1 MIDYKQKL
9 DNAIRQIEI
18 MFRLEEIR
26 NQIDI
31 SENHLVQRFNV
42 SHLKTEQVHLIN
54 EIEEMKK
61 NKTWIQRKP
70 NNSYRNE

>member
-42 SHLKTEQVHLIN
+42 SHLKTEQIHLIN
-54 EIEEMKK
+54 EIEKMKK
-61 NKTWIQRKP
+61 NKAWIQRKP
-70 NNSYRNE
+70 NNSLRNE

>member
-1 MIDYKQKL
+1 MIDYKGKY
-9 DNAIRQIEI
+9 DNAVRQIEI

-42 SHLKTEQVHLIN
+42 SHLKTEQIHLIN
-54 EIEEMKK
+54 EIEKMKK

-70 NNSYRNE
+70 NSSYKNE

>member
-42 SHLKTEQVHLIN
+42 SHLKTEQIHLIN
-54 EIEEMKK
+54 EIEKMKK
-61 NKTWIQRKP
+61 AKTWIQRKP
-70 NNSYRNE
+70 NNSLRNE

>member
-1 MIDYKQKL
+1 MIVYKQKL

-31 SENHLVQRFNV
+31 SKNHLVQRFNV
-42 SHLKTEQVHLIN
+42 SHLKTEQIHLIN
-54 EIEEMKK
+54 EIEKMKK